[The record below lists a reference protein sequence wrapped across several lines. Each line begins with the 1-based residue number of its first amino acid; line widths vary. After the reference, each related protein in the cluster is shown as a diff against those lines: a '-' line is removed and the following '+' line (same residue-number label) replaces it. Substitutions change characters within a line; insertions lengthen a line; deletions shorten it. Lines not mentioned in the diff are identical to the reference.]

1 MTLQRHSDLYRPFR
15 LLGGILLLTTLLSSC
30 GNNGCEETRE
40 SVLLVQLK
48 PTRGLSLYSLSA
60 WGITAE
66 GDSIPMLSNVS
77 SPTEAEF
84 TLQPDTTFTQIQLH
98 CIVNDTGEYETF
110 DNTLN
115 IRYRH
120 YPYFLDMECGCAI
133 FYDVDS
139 VWVSGALFQ
148 QVKLKN
154 AHITNEENVNIILE
168 Y

>member
-1 MTLQRHSDLYRPFR
+1 MTLQRHYNR
-15 LLGGILLLTTLLSSC
+15 LRSLLTAGVLALSCPWWTSC

-48 PTRGLSLYSLSA
+48 ATRGLQLHTLTA
-60 WGITAE
+60 WGLTAS
-66 GDSIPMLSNVS
+66 GDSVPMLGPIS

-84 TLQPDTTFTQIQLH
+84 TLQPDTTYTQILLH
-98 CIVNDTGEYETF
+98 CVVNDTGEYETS
-110 DNTLN
+110 DNALHL
-115 IRYRH
+115 RYRH

-133 FYDVDS
+133 YFDIDS
-139 VWVSGALFQ
+139 TWVTGSLFK

>member
-1 MTLQRHSDLYRPFR
+1 MTLQRLSDHFRPFR
-15 LLGGILLLTTLLSSC
+15 LLAGILLLIPLLSSC

-98 CIVNDTGEYETF
+98 CIVNDTGEYET
-110 DNTLN
+110 
-115 IRYRH
+115 
-120 YPYFLDMECGCAI
+120 AI
-133 FYDVDS
+133 IYD
-139 VWVSGALFQ
+139 GKLQ
-148 QVKLKN
+148 QYAKMGLEELKEWLHAVFIN
-154 AHITNEENVNIILE
+154 HSTNYIYKDKPKQTSQQND
-168 Y
+168 